1 MHEKNIIKIIIFLF
15 DYANWLSVCLSV
27 CLFIHYIA
35 KSIRSPP
42 SYERIDYFSNF
53 HEYKS

>member
-15 DYANWLSVCLSV
+15 DYANWLSVCLS
-27 CLFIHYIA
+27 IHYIA

-42 SYERIDYFSNF
+42 SYERFDYFSNF
-53 HEYKS
+53 HEYKY